1 MNVIQALSMGNDFLK
16 SNSIKS
22 YIIDSEILL
31 SEALK
36 IERKDIILNQ
46 TTELTRKN
54 IDDYKTLYQKDLNKN
69 RLYI

>member
-31 SEALK
+31 SEVLK
-36 IERKDIILNQ
+36 IERKDM
-46 TTELTRKN
+46 
-54 IDDYKTLYQKDLNKN
+54 
-69 RLYI
+69 

>member
-31 SEALK
+31 SEVLK

-46 TTELTRKN
+46 ITELTVEN
-54 IDDYKTLYQKDLNKN
+54 VDDYKTLLSKRSKNK
-69 RLYI
+69 